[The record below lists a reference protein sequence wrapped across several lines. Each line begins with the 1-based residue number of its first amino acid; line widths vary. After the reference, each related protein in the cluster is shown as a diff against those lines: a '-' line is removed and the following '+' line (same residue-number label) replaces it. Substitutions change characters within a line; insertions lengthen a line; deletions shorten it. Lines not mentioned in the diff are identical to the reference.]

1 MEEIELGK
9 YRIFLSENEVAV
21 KRNEE
26 TIYRGKLCQI
36 KMAKA
41 RERVVGCG
49 LWEGE
54 EKRQVTGEAVANKY

>member
-26 TIYRGKLCQI
+26 TIYRGKLYDTLFDFI
-36 KMAKA
+36 
-41 RERVVGCG
+41 ERIRS
-49 LWEGE
+49 LP
-54 EKRQVTGEAVANKY
+54 KDRQEYELELAFNI